1 MKSLPKT
8 GANLRNKTIRCINL
22 PELLILIKN
31 FKPYRSTAK
40 RIFMKVLNV
49 FDLDNDNMFS
59 RKALRKILRPDE
71 DNFEQRDIWQLIETF
86 GFPKPIYRYVDNEV
100 YGDNENMY
108 SKAVEHFF
116 KKFHPECV
124 EKATEGDVQY
134 RLLSCDV
141 NICAA
146 MFVCE
151 DGIIQESF
159 CFWVDVFSLPDDFY
173 WSLGSL
179 ELFC

>member
-1 MKSLPKT
+1 MK
-8 GANLRNKTIRCINL
+8 
-22 PELLILIKN
+22 E
-31 FKPYRSTAK
+31 
-40 RIFMKVLNV
+40 LNV
-49 FDLDNDNMFS
+49 FDLDNDKMFS
-59 RKALRKILRPDE
+59 CKALRKILRPDE
-71 DNFEQRDIWQLIETF
+71 DNLEQRDIWQLIETF
-86 GFPKPIYRYVDNEV
+86 GFPKPIYRYADNEV

-124 EKATEGDVQY
+124 EKATDGDVQY
-134 RLLSCDV
+134 RLLSCSA

-159 CFWVDVFSLPDDFY
+159 CFWVDVFSLPNDFN